1 MAGPAGPP
9 YLHGMR
15 RSSDK
20 ISPALEEVLLRFG
33 AMVRNV
39 GWQHGLGD
47 AEVDD
52 VVQDVRIRIWKAL
65 EGPEKISEVNASYIY
80 RTAVSAALDLIR
92 RRRHRRETPIHLS
105 LETKESQMG
114 AAKAPDRTFEDSE
127 LAREVFAAVDV
138 LAEARRP
145 VVRMHLAG
153 YHRSEI
159 AQLLGWSEAKTR
171 NLLYR
176 GLEDLRKELT
186 ARGITLEQL

>member
-1 MAGPAGPP
+1 MPRP
-9 YLHGMR
+9 
-15 RSSDK
+15 SDK

-33 AMVRNV
+33 TMVRKV
-39 GWQHGLGD
+39 GWQHGLSD

-65 EGPEKISEVNASYIY
+65 EGPENISEVNASYVY

-92 RRRHRRETPIHLS
+92 RRRTRRETPIHLS
-105 LETKESQMG
+105 LETKERQMG
-114 AAKAPDRTFEDSE
+114 AARAPDRTYEDSE
-127 LAREVFAAVDV
+127 LAREVFEAVDA

-153 YHRSEI
+153 YHRNEI

-171 NLLYR
+171 NLL
-176 GLEDLRKELT
+176 
-186 ARGITLEQL
+186 